1 MRPEAGHVATQA
13 ATAEPGIDHEPS
25 DPETNTIFFLRT
37 IFSQLHN
44 RCYLNRKGKGK
55 PGISAPKRLKT
66 KYATPK
72 PRNLSVKNSLPIKSA
87 WFGEIFL
94 AFFKW

>member
-55 PGISAPKRLKT
+55 PGISVPKRLKT
-66 KYATPK
+66 PNMQHPNPEISVLKTPC
-72 PRNLSVKNSLPIKSA
+72 L
-87 WFGEIFL
+87 
-94 AFFKW
+94 